1 MTRPL
6 RLGTRRS
13 ALALAQSR
21 QVADGMTAALGRQVD
36 LVEITTRGDTDAA
49 PLASIGGTGVFV
61 SALRAAL
68 IDASVDVAVH
78 SMKDLPTLPAP
89 DLAVVAVPPRAD
101 VRDALVSPTAP
112 ADLPPGARIGT
123 GSPRRAAVLRSW
135 GLTPV
140 PLRGN
145 VDSRVEKVRSGELDG
160 VVLAVAGLARLG
172 IDDLPVHPLD
182 PAEMVPAPGQGALA
196 VETRAGTALADD
208 LAAVDD
214 PPSHA
219 AVRAERAA
227 LAALEAGCSA
237 PVGVLGTVTST
248 TLRLHGRVWP
258 DDGLHPADADVTG
271 DVADADD
278 LGRDLAAAL
287 LHRGAADLIPPPR
300 TKETAL

>member
-21 QVADGMTAALGRQVD
+21 QVAGSVTAALGRRVD
-36 LVEITTRGDTDAA
+36 LVEITTRGDTDPA

-68 IDASVDVAVH
+68 IDAAVDIAVH

-89 DLAVVAVPPRAD
+89 GLVVAAVPPRAD

-112 ADLPPGARIGT
+112 AALPPGARIGT

-145 VDSRVEKVRSGELDG
+145 VDSRVARVRSGELDG

-182 PAEMVPAPGQGALA
+182 PTQMIPAPGQGALA
-196 VETRAGTALADD
+196 VETRAGTTLADD
-208 LAAVDD
+208 LTAIDD
-214 PPSHA
+214 APTHA

-237 PVGVLGTVTST
+237 PLGVLGTVAST

-258 DDGLHPADADVTG
+258 DDGHDPADADVTG
-271 DVADADD
+271 HVTDAAD
-278 LGRDLAAAL
+278 LGRDLAATL
-287 LHRGAADLIPPPR
+287 LHRGAAALSPPPR
-300 TKETAL
+300 SKETAL

>member
-21 QVADGMTAALGRQVD
+21 QVAASVAAALGRRVD
-36 LVEITTRGDTDAA
+36 LVEITTRGDTDQA

-68 IDASVDVAVH
+68 MEAAVDLAVH
-78 SMKDLPTLPAP
+78 SMKDLPTAPAP
-89 DLAVVAVPPRAD
+89 QLVVAAVPPRAD
-101 VRDALVSPTAP
+101 ARDALVSPTAP
-112 ADLPPGARIGT
+112 GELACGARIGT

-145 VDSRVEKVRSGELDG
+145 VDSRAARVRSGELDG
-160 VVLAVAGLARLG
+160 VVLAVAGLTRLA

-182 PAEMVPAPGQGALA
+182 PAEMIPAPGQGALA

-208 LAAVDD
+208 LAAIDD
-214 PPSHA
+214 VSSHA

-248 TLRLHGRVWP
+248 TLRVHGRVWSH
-258 DDGLHPADADVTG
+258 DGLDPADADVTG
-271 DVADADD
+271 DVSDAVE
-278 LGRDLAAAL
+278 LGRDLASTL
-287 LHRGAADLIPPPR
+287 LRQGAADLIPPPR